1 MVEMKLT
8 DGNNADG
15 NTPPAPVDPT
25 INAEAAQ
32 IAAMHSDAK
41 REFQAMM
48 AQQSAAAT
56 PDKPE
61 PVSPSANPQETP
73 APAEPTADKAGI
85 KDDVP
90 KQFQDKDG
98 SLDENKIL
106 KSTQNQE
113 QLNAKKRE
121 LLDKYKA
128 LQREGS
134 QLDKSIKEVKPKEEP
149 PQANPLP
156 LDPFVSGELTQ
167 EERKALEEAKNEP
180 LVSALLKAQA
190 ALAKVA
196 TDDIRRDTEASKMQ
210 SREISMLQ
218 RLDELAKEGND
229 WLYTDEGQTQV
240 DQFLRDPRNQALWK
254 TDDPYGYAVA
264 RLAKQFVSQGTPNGQ
279 ARPAGTPMLGTGRAI
294 PPSVSETVSPA
305 QELEKLRGSLESGI
319 GDRSELRK
327 VENELR
333 RKASQ
338 IFR

>member
-15 NTPPAPVDPT
+15 NTPPDAVDPS

-41 REFQAMM
+41 RDLQAFM
-48 AQQSAAAT
+48 AQAAAT
-56 PDKPE
+56 PAKPE
-61 PVSPSANPQETP
+61 TVEPSPTPTNTP
-73 APAEPTADKAGI
+73 APAAPTAEQAGN

-90 KQFQDKDG
+90 KQFQAKDG

-106 KSTQNQE
+106 KSAQNQE

-134 QLDKSIKEVKPKEEP
+134 QLDQAIKEVKPKEEP
-149 PQANPLP
+149 APQANPLP
-156 LDPFVSGELTQ
+156 LDPFAAGDLTQ

-190 ALAKVA
+190 ALARVA
-196 TDDIRRDTEASKMQ
+196 TDDIRRDTEASKLQ
-210 SREISMLQ
+210 SREVAMLS

-264 RLAKQFVSQGTPNGQ
+264 RLAKQFVPQGTPSGQ
-279 ARPAGTPMLGTGRAI
+279 ARPVGTPLLGTGRAI
-294 PPSVSETVSPA
+294 PPSASDPVSPA

-338 IFR
+338 LFR